1 MIAIWQVWGDL
12 IMVLICVSLTIK
24 SVELFVFFFSYVCWP
39 SVYLLWQ
46 NVYSGL
52 LPIFASGSLF
62 FDTELYEVEWKS
74 LSRVR
79 LCDPMDYTV
88 HGILQARILERV
100 AFAFYRGSS
109 QSRART
115 QVFCIAGG
123 FFTSWAIQGKPK
135 NTGVGSLSLLQQI
148 FPTQE

>member
-1 MIAIWQVWGDL
+1 M
-12 IMVLICVSLTIK
+12 
-24 SVELFVFFFSYVCWP
+24 
-39 SVYLLWQ
+39 YLLWQ

-123 FFTSWAIQGKPK
+123 FLTNWAKKQKCMANSKQIQGKSTETVLK
-135 NTGVGSLSLLQQI
+135 KEQI
-148 FPTQE
+148 MDTLDKVF